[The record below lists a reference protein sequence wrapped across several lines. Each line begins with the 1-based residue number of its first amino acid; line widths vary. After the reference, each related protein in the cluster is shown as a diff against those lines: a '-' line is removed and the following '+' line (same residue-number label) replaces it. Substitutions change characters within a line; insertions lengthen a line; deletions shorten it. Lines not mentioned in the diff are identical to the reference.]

1 MKPLFGF
8 KYQLLMTDSSIV
20 IGKLIKND
28 LFTEMVW
35 QTETGGF
42 VFECEIQKIM
52 GIIHSD
58 SVLSNPI
65 SKKHI

>member
-8 KYQLLMTDSSIV
+8 KYQLLLTDGSIV
-20 IGKLIKND
+20 IGTLIKND
-28 LFTEMVW
+28 LVTEMVW
-35 QTETGGF
+35 LTETGGF
-42 VFECEIQKIM
+42 VFECEIQIII

-58 SVLSNPI
+58 SVLSYPI

>member
-8 KYQLLMTDSSIV
+8 KYQLLLTDGSIDT
-20 IGKLIKND
+20 GMLIKND

-35 QTETGGF
+35 QTETRGI
-42 VFECEIQKIM
+42 VFECEIQKII

-58 SVLSNPI
+58 SVLSYPI